1 MSINSRLRLELFQ
14 RVEQFDLDY
23 ASSIPEASHA
33 AALFKVVTA
42 AIVEIEGKAA
52 AQATEV
58 GSAKGTITTKA
69 LARNHL
75 QDAVEEINRTARA
88 ISMTLPGVLD
98 KFRMPSSDSDQA
110 LLTAA
115 RAFAINAEPLKA
127 EFIKRSLAETF
138 LTDLGQAIAEFEG
151 KIGDRDSTHG
161 SQIAA
166 TAALGEPFERAM
178 TAVQELR
185 LIMPNLLKKDPAASA
200 AWTSASRMEHHS
212 SRKEAKPAPPGGT
225 PDPSGGQTPGSSKPP
240 GSDA

>member
-1 MSINSRLRLELFQ
+1 MTINSRLRLELFQ
-14 RVEQFDLDY
+14 RVEQFSLHR

-33 AALFKVVTA
+33 ASLFKVVTA

-138 LTDLGQAIAEFEG
+138 LTDLGQATAEFEG

-185 LIMPNLLKKDPAASA
+185 LIMPNLLKKDAAASA

-212 SRKEAKPAPPGGT
+212 SRKEPKAAPPAGT
-225 PDPSGGQTPGSSKPP
+225 PAPSGGETPGSTKPG
-240 GSDA
+240 GSAA

>member
-23 ASSIPEASHA
+23 ASSIPEVSHA
-33 AALFKVVTA
+33 ASLFKVVAA
-42 AIVEIEGKAA
+42 AITEIEGKAA

-138 LTDLGQAIAEFEG
+138 LTDLGQATAEFEG

-166 TAALGEPFERAM
+166 TAALGEPFERAIRPSFPRRT
-178 TAVQELR
+178 TASTHPTR
-185 LIMPNLLKKDPAASA
+185 LLASA
-200 AWTSASRMEHHS
+200 HPSNSSPSNSACY
-212 SRKEAKPAPPGGT
+212 
-225 PDPSGGQTPGSSKPP
+225 
-240 GSDA
+240 